1 MSLRGELLA
10 TAVVGVL
17 LASCSAVKART
28 LTECLQANM
37 HFTKELDDDS
47 AMAAINKACA
57 AEFAEEERQHP
68 TSPIQ
73 TEWLDEMKRERDVLP
88 QAWDRK
94 KLIAICNKAVVGDQ
108 SYEYW
113 SQERCY
119 WWTDKVTIDRG
130 P

>member
-10 TAVVGVL
+10 TAVAGVL

-28 LTECLQANM
+28 LQECLKANL
-37 HFTKELDDDS
+37 HFFKELDDDS
-47 AMAAINKACA
+47 AKAAIDKACA

-73 TEWLDEMKRERDVLP
+73 TEWLDEMKRERAV

-108 SYEYW
+108 SDVYW

-119 WWTDKVTIDRG
+119 WWTDKATIDRG